1 MKLIQQAIL
10 PHPLRATVLVLSL
23 AAPVSAIAAP
33 FCVRNQ
39 MLAPQC
45 IYYDASECQRDAQQ
59 QGGVCSVNPSEFP
72 VQAGSGQYCLVT
84 STRASLCV
92 YSDRNTCTADALRQ
106 HGACTDMVRAGPS
119 GAPDP
124 YALQN
129 GQ

>member
-1 MKLIQQAIL
+1 MKLIQQTIL
-10 PHPLRATVLVLSL
+10 PRPFRAAALVLGL
-23 AAPVSAIAAP
+23 AAPVTALAAP

-59 QGGVCSVNPSEFP
+59 QGGVCGVNPSEFP
-72 VQAGSGQYCLVT
+72 LQAGAGQYCLVT

-92 YSDRNTCTADALRQ
+92 YTDRNTCTADAIRQ
-106 HGACTDMVRAGPS
+106 HGACTDTVQIAPS
-119 GAPDP
+119 RAPDP
-124 YALQN
+124 YAAN

>member
-10 PHPLRATVLVLSL
+10 PRPLRAAVLILGL
-23 AAPVSAIAAP
+23 AAPIGAQAAP
-33 FCVRNQ
+33 FCVRNE

-72 VQAGSGQYCLVT
+72 VQAGTGQYCLVT

-92 YSDRNTCTADALRQ
+92 YTDRNTCTVDALRQ
-106 HGACTDMVRAGPS
+106 HGACTDTAPIAPS
-119 GAPDP
+119 RAPDP
-124 YALQN
+124 YAAN